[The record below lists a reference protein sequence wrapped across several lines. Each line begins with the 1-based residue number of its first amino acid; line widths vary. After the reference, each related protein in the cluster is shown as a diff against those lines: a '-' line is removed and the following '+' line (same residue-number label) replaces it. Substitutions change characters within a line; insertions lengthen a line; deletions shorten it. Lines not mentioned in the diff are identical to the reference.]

1 MFKFLNINSRNY
13 IRKMMTFNENIWNID
28 DFNLTSVNIL
38 NQPEDDFFFNIK
50 QFYQEE
56 TEKKLKSTYV
66 DYFDLNFNEFNVQ
79 YDSSSDEED

>member
-1 MFKFLNINSRNY
+1 
-13 IRKMMTFNENIWNID
+13 MMTFNENIWNID